1 MPDCRRGRYDKKLN
15 TAGRLFGGHKISNL
29 GLSNKFSGLSLMLI
43 LLVTLTV
50 FAASGLVFLVK
61 LGMSRK

>member
-1 MPDCRRGRYDKKLN
+1 
-15 TAGRLFGGHKISNL
+15 
-29 GLSNKFSGLSLMLI
+29 MLI

-61 LGMSRK
+61 LGITRK